1 VRAAGVAE
9 IVVDD
14 YGPVGIR
21 LSTEKNG
28 LEIGKQAFQ
37 AFGMAF
43 LLEKDTSG
51 NVDGKDSNS
60 SPERHERHDE
70 NHRERQNRGDRD
82 GNNGGNGGGHPVAY
96 DGSSSES
103 DEEQE
108 KRGGVHKAV
117 LKNLFERRNNK
128 REEKAAAQHTSEE
141 TEQLQDRALQ
151 TLESAN
157 QPEVRIPTDLSAVR
171 AAYPALDQQLIQI
184 EEKLR
189 AQGQADLFQIIE
201 EVSQHKR
208 MVGFA
213 DWVAQSAGREA
224 EQMLDVVMELAE
236 ARRLLQEHLADPSV
250 IVRFGQDAHIA
261 GRSFDITVECQFPNG
276 ESQILRQIEV
286 YTPSTGINRGHEPI
300 SAIAHAA
307 EKIPLGVRDGTESL
321 PPGTLE
327 ATIAVPWPP
336 ASVRLGGDAQKVYDT
351 HGGYRGCSITDPT
364 VPRGKNGN
372 LLQDTVDEL
381 NRKGY
386 YENPVECVTRLTV
399 IDLTGQA
406 LFELTNTTPNMC
418 PAQWTWKDLQG
429 Q

>member
-1 VRAAGVAE
+1 
-9 IVVDD
+9 
-14 YGPVGIR
+14 
-21 LSTEKNG
+21 
-28 LEIGKQAFQ
+28 
-37 AFGMAF
+37 
-43 LLEKDTSG
+43 
-51 NVDGKDSNS
+51 
-60 SPERHERHDE
+60 
-70 NHRERQNRGDRD
+70 
-82 GNNGGNGGGHPVAY
+82 
-96 DGSSSES
+96 
-103 DEEQE
+103 
-108 KRGGVHKAV
+108 VHKAV

-128 REEKAAAQHTSEE
+128 REEKAAAQHTLEE
-141 TEQLQDRALQ
+141 TGQSQDRALQ

-171 AAYPALDQQLIQI
+171 AAYPELDQKLIQI

-213 DWVAQSAGREA
+213 DWVAESAGREA
-224 EQMLDVVMELAE
+224 ERMLDVVMELVE

-250 IVRFGQDAHIA
+250 IVRFGQDAHSD
-261 GRSFDITVECQFPNG
+261 GHSFDITVECLLPNG
-276 ESQILRQIEV
+276 ESQILRQTDV
-286 YTPSTGINRGHEPI
+286 YTPDKGVKKGDELI

-307 EKIPLGVRDGTESL
+307 TKIPLGVRDGSESL

-336 ASVRLGGDAQKVYDT
+336 APARLGGDAQKVYDT
-351 HGGYRGCSITDPT
+351 HGGYKVCSITDPT
-364 VPRGKNGN
+364 VTRGEGN
-372 LLQDTVDEL
+372 LLKDTVDAL
-381 NRKGY
+381 NKIRY
-386 YENPVECVTRLTV
+386 DNPIESVTRLTV

-406 LFELTNTTPNMC
+406 ICELTNTTPNVR